1 MAANVKRVAAVLV
14 SIVWLSLIVVLLA
27 GFFVPGLREVLPAQV
42 REFTDPES
50 LRERLDDLTDSVAEG
65 VDALFPTEPEAIET
79 TTPDSAPSTP
89 STARPVPET
98 PTAAP
103 PTAEPATPS
112 PPPAM
117 GTEGAP
123 GDDATPQVSEQPLS
137 ITVAVAGQAELRS
150 APSEDADF
158 IGLVATGG
166 TITVNGIDPT
176 GRWYRSEDGVW
187 IAADDLVDAPLDQVP
202 VVMTETQQ
210 PTVESGEQP
219 AQAET
224 PAATQTV
231 QLVATQAIVEL
242 DANLRSGPGI
252 EFDRVDGVNSG
263 EEVSVVG
270 QSADGE
276 WYLLE
281 NGVWLFAALVVEA
294 VDVPVVPDDDASDP
308 LPTQEADTEQ
318 PETDTEQ
325 PDAEDEQPE
334 TDTAQPDAED
344 EQLDTDTEQ
353 PDAEDEQPETDTEQP
368 DAEDEQLDTDTEQPD
383 AEDEQPETD
392 TEQPDADDEQP
403 DAEGEEPQ
411 PVVNAPLGANLRSGP
426 GVQFDRIEGLEQG
439 DFLIVVAQDPDGDWL
454 KLENGLWIFA
464 TLVDNVPEDLPVEP
478 EEATAAE
485 TDDAGADDETPD
497 ESSAPADEAE
507 TDSTDN
513 DDTQPPDSSE
523 DEQTDEDEQV
533 VLATVNTDANLRNG
547 PGLDST
553 FVDSVVAGTQ
563 VTIIGRSDDDQWLQL
578 DNGHWIFAALVDIV
592 PTEAEED
599 ADANDEADDTGA
611 QG

>member
-42 REFTDPES
+42 REFTDPEA

-89 STARPVPET
+89 STATPVPET
-98 PTAAP
+98 PTAET

-123 GDDATPQVSEQPLS
+123 GDDATPQVSEQPVS

-176 GRWYRSEDGVW
+176 GRWYRSEEGVW

-263 EEVSVVG
+263 EEVSIVG

-281 NGVWLFAALVVEA
+281 NDVWLFAALVVEA
-294 VDVPVVPDDDASDP
+294 VDVPVVPDDDASDL
-308 LPTQEADTEQ
+308 LPNQEADTEQ

-325 PDAEDEQPE
+325 PDAD
-334 TDTAQPDAED
+334 
-344 EQLDTDTEQ
+344 
-353 PDAEDEQPETDTEQP
+353 DEQPETDTEQP
-368 DAEDEQLDTDTEQPD
+368 
-383 AEDEQPETD
+383 ETD
-392 TEQPDADDEQP
+392 TEQPDTGDEQSGTDTEQPDTDDEQSETNTEQP
-403 DAEGEEPQ
+403 DADDAQPDAEDEEPR
-411 PVVNAPLGANLRSGP
+411 PVVNAQFGANLRSGP

-439 DFLIVVAQDPDGDWL
+439 EFLIVVAQDPDGDWL

-478 EEATAAE
+478 EEATDAE

-497 ESSAPADEAE
+497 ESSFPADEAE
-507 TDSTDN
+507 TDSTDT

-553 FVDSVVAGTQ
+553 FVDSVVADTQ

-578 DNGHWIFAALVDIV
+578 DSGHWIFAALVDIV

>member
-42 REFTDPES
+42 REFTDPEA

-79 TTPDSAPSTP
+79 TTPDSAPATP
-89 STARPVPET
+89 STATPVPET

-123 GDDATPQVSEQPLS
+123 GDDATPQVSEQPVS

-202 VVMTETQQ
+202 VVMTETQL

-294 VDVPVVPDDDASDP
+294 IDVPVVPDDDASDP

-318 PETDTEQ
+318 PE
-325 PDAEDEQPE
+325 
-334 TDTAQPDAED
+334 
-344 EQLDTDTEQ
+344 
-353 PDAEDEQPETDTEQP
+353 
-368 DAEDEQLDTDTEQPD
+368 TDTEQPD

-454 KLENGLWIFA
+454 KLENELWIFA
-464 TLVDNVPEDLPVEP
+464 TLVDNVPEELPVEP

-497 ESSAPADEAE
+497 DPSAPADEAE
-507 TDSTDN
+507 TDSTDK

-578 DNGHWIFAALVDIV
+578 DNGHWIFAALVYIV

>member
-27 GFFVPGLREVLPAQV
+27 GFLVPGLQEVLPAQV
-42 REFTDPES
+42 REFTDPEA
-50 LRERLDDLTDSVAEG
+50 LRERLNNLTDSVAEG
-65 VDALFPTEPEAIET
+65 VGALFPTEPEAIET
-79 TTPDSAPSTP
+79 TTPDPSPSTP
-89 STARPVPET
+89 STATPVPET
-98 PTAAP
+98 PTAEMPTAAP

-112 PPPAM
+112 PPAM
-117 GTEGAP
+117 GTEGVP
-123 GDDATPQVSEQPLS
+123 GDDATPQVSEQPVS

-187 IAADDLVDAPLDQVP
+187 IAADYLVDAPLDQVP
-202 VVMTETQQ
+202 VVMAETQ

-219 AQAET
+219 AQAAT

-231 QLVATQAIVEL
+231 QLAAAQAIIEL

-276 WYLLE
+276 WYLLDS
-281 NGVWLFAALVVEA
+281 GAWLFSALVVEA
-294 VDVPVVPDDDASDP
+294 VDVPVVPDDDASDL

-318 PETDTEQ
+318 PETDTEHRA
-325 PDAEDEQPE
+325 AETNTEQRKDEQPE
-334 TDTAQPDAED
+334 TNTEQPDADDAQPDAED
-344 EQLDTDTEQ
+344 EQI
-353 PDAEDEQPETDTEQP
+353 DAEN
-368 DAEDEQLDTDTEQPD
+368 
-383 AEDEQPETD
+383 
-392 TEQPDADDEQP
+392 
-403 DAEGEEPQ
+403 EEPR

-439 DFLIVVAQDPDGDWL
+439 EFLIVVAQDPDGNWL
-454 KLENGLWIFA
+454 KLENGLWLFA

-478 EEATAAE
+478 EEATDAE

-507 TDSTDN
+507 TDSTDT
-513 DDTQPPDSSE
+513 DDAQPPDSSE
-523 DEQTDEDEQV
+523 DEQAVEDEQV
-533 VLATVNTDANLRNG
+533 VLATVNIDANLRNG

-578 DNGHWIFAALVDIV
+578 DSGHWIFAALVDIV

>member
-27 GFFVPGLREVLPAQV
+27 GFFVPGLREILPAQV
-42 REFTDPES
+42 REFTDPEA
-50 LRERLDDLTDSVAEG
+50 LRERLDDLTDSVTEG

-89 STARPVPET
+89 LTATPVPET
-98 PTAAP
+98 PTAET

-117 GTEGAP
+117 GTEGTP
-123 GDDATPQVSEQPLS
+123 GDDATPQVSEQPVS

-202 VVMTETQQ
+202 VVMTEMQQ

-318 PETDTEQ
+318 PETDTGQ

-334 TDTAQPDAED
+334 P
-344 EQLDTDTEQ
+344 DTEQ
-353 PDAEDEQPETDTEQP
+353 PDSRRRA
-368 DAEDEQLDTDTEQPD
+368 A
-383 AEDEQPETD
+383 
-392 TEQPDADDEQP
+392 
-403 DAEGEEPQ
+403 GH
-411 PVVNAPLGANLRSGP
+411 GYR
-426 GVQFDRIEGLEQG
+426 
-439 DFLIVVAQDPDGDWL
+439 
-454 KLENGLWIFA
+454 
-464 TLVDNVPEDLPVEP
+464 
-478 EEATAAE
+478 TAA
-485 TDDAGADDETPD
+485 
-497 ESSAPADEAE
+497 
-507 TDSTDN
+507 
-513 DDTQPPDSSE
+513 
-523 DEQTDEDEQV
+523 
-533 VLATVNTDANLRNG
+533 
-547 PGLDST
+547 
-553 FVDSVVAGTQ
+553 
-563 VTIIGRSDDDQWLQL
+563 GRRRR
-578 DNGHWIFAALVDIV
+578 AA
-592 PTEAEED
+592 
-599 ADANDEADDTGA
+599 
-611 QG
+611 

>member
-42 REFTDPES
+42 REFTDPEA

-89 STARPVPET
+89 STATPVPET
-98 PTAAP
+98 PTAET

-325 PDAEDEQPE
+325 PDAEDEQ
-334 TDTAQPDAED
+334 
-344 EQLDTDTEQ
+344 
-353 PDAEDEQPETDTEQP
+353 
-368 DAEDEQLDTDTEQPD
+368 LDTDTEQPD

-439 DFLIVVAQDPDGDWL
+439 NFLIVVAQDLDGDWL

-485 TDDAGADDETPD
+485 TDDAGADDETSD

-507 TDSTDN
+507 TDSTDK

-523 DEQTDEDEQV
+523 DEQTDEDEQD

>member
-42 REFTDPES
+42 REFTDPEA
-50 LRERLDDLTDSVAEG
+50 LYERLDDLTDSVAEG
-65 VDALFPTEPEAIET
+65 VNALFPTEPDAIET

-89 STARPVPET
+89 STATPVPET
-98 PTAAP
+98 PTAET

-117 GTEGAP
+117 GIEGAP
-123 GDDATPQVSEQPLS
+123 GDDATPQVSEQPVS

-276 WYLLE
+276 WYLLG

-334 TDTAQPDAED
+334 PDTEQPDAED

-353 PDAEDEQPETDTEQP
+353 PEPDTEQP

-383 AEDEQPETD
+383 AEDEQPEPD

-439 DFLIVVAQDPDGDWL
+439 DFLIVVAQDLDGDWL

-599 ADANDEADDTGA
+599 ADANAEADDTGA